1 MTHSITDDEL
11 LGEIRSLNLSY
22 LLLVQRLLQADESM
36 AMLRL
41 KIDADL
47 AEALR
52 KAPVSR
58 LAKLANANQL
68 LCQLSFQNAETFTQ
82 LTNDT
87 MHEDVQRAHTA
98 ILLAAQKTSATTSSS
113 MIRERSKQ
121 HG

>member
-1 MTHSITDDEL
+1 MTHSMTNDEL

-47 AEALR
+47 AEALGR
-52 KAPVSR
+52 APISR
-58 LAKLANANQL
+58 LAKLANSNQL
-68 LCQLSFQNAETFTQ
+68 LCQLSLQNAQTFTQ
-82 LTNDT
+82 LTDDT
-87 MHEDVQRAHTA
+87 LHEDVQRTHTA
-98 ILLAAQKTSATTSSS
+98 ILLAAQKTSAIASSS
-113 MIRERSKQ
+113 AAQGRSQQ